1 MEGDLAKSA
10 PAHAGQTLDC
20 TSLYVFIAYSDRRAY
35 RRALR
40 TLVNV
45 ARELIDDS
53 IELRPLPWR
62 FDVLAEASSRALAV
76 ADAGRAAIVVVSTG
90 VAGALPETLHAWLP
104 ACLGQRRES
113 TPALMALLGAP
124 DHPDGPE
131 SPRYQFVRNAARSAG
146 CDFIEPMPSAAGS
159 ATLTV

>member
-1 MEGDLAKSA
+1 MPG
-10 PAHAGQTLDC
+10 
-20 TSLYVFIAYSDRRAY
+20 RR
-35 RRALR
+35 
-40 TLVNV
+40 
-45 ARELIDDS
+45 DS
-53 IELRPLPWR
+53 
-62 FDVLAEASSRALAV
+62 EASSRALAV